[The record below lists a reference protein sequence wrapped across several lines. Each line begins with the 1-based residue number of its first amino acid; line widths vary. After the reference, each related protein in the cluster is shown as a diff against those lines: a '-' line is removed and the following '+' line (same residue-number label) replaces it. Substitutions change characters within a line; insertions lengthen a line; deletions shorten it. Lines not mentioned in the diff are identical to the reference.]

1 MGIKDYFFFT
11 KEERKGVFTLLVL
24 VVAVIGIKII
34 AAVITGS
41 KNTAEPQCQIVS
53 NTANAQNSSIG
64 YYRKYVKKEIGV
76 LELNTADTLQLQ
88 ELRGIGPAFA
98 RRIVAYRDKLGGYYA
113 KEQLMEV
120 YGFTPE
126 LYEKVKNQVKV
137 NKSLIKK
144 IDVNA
149 YDIGYL
155 KRHPYISYYE
165 AKAIVDYRNSKKN
178 HHIDS
183 IEELKELPDLKQ
195 NFEIIRIYITV
206 QSK

>member
-11 KEERKGVFTLLVL
+11 KEERQGVITLLVL
-24 VVAVIGIKII
+24 VTVVIGVKIFV
-34 AAVITGS
+34 AAISGPS
-41 KNTAEPQCQIVS
+41 KNAELKIECS
-53 NTANAQNSSIG
+53 STANAQTTNASS
-64 YYRKYVKKEIGV
+64 YRKYVKKEIDV
-76 LELNTADTLQLQ
+76 LELNSADTLQLQ

-98 RRIVAYRDKLGGYYA
+98 RRIVAYREKLGGYYA

-120 YGFTPE
+120 YGFSAE

-137 NKSLIKK
+137 NPSLIKK

-165 AKAIVDYRNSKKN
+165 AKAIVDFRNSKKSR
-178 HHIDS
+178 HIDS
-183 IEELKELPDLKQ
+183 IDELKDIPDLKQ
-195 NFEIIRIYITV
+195 NFEIIRIYTTV
-206 QSK
+206 LDK

>member
-11 KEERKGVFTLLVL
+11 KEERRGVFTLLVL
-24 VVAVIGIKII
+24 VTVVIGVKIFV
-34 AAVITGS
+34 AAINGS
-41 KNTAEPQCQIVS
+41 VKNAELKIEGS
-53 NTANAQNSSIG
+53 STANAQTVNVGS
-64 YYRKYVKKEIGV
+64 YRKYVKKEIGV
-76 LELNTADTLQLQ
+76 LELNSADTLQLQ
-88 ELRGIGPAFA
+88 ELRGIGPTFA

-120 YGFTPE
+120 YGFTAE
-126 LYEKVKNQVKV
+126 LYEKIKNQVKV
-137 NKSLIKK
+137 NPSLIKK

>member
-11 KEERKGVFTLLVL
+11 KEERRGVFTLLVL
-24 VVAVIGIKII
+24 VTVVIGFKIFV
-34 AAVITGS
+34 AAINGS
-41 KNTAEPQCQIVS
+41 VKNAELKIEGS
-53 NTANAQNSSIG
+53 STANAQTANVG
-64 YYRKYVKKEIGV
+64 NYRKYVKKEIGI
-76 LELNTADTLQLQ
+76 LELNSADTLQLQ

-120 YGFTPE
+120 YGFTAE
-126 LYEKVKNQVKV
+126 LYEKVKNHIKV
-137 NKSLIKK
+137 NPTLIKK

-165 AKAIVDYRNSKKN
+165 AKAIVDYRNSKKT

-183 IEELKELPDLKQ
+183 IEELRNIPDLKQ
-195 NFEIIRIYITV
+195 NFEIIKLYIMV
-206 QSK
+206 VEK

>member
-11 KEERKGVFTLLVL
+11 KEERRGVFTLLVL
-24 VVAVIGIKII
+24 VTVVIGVKIFV
-34 AAVITGS
+34 AAINGS
-41 KNTAEPQCQIVS
+41 VKNAELKIEGS
-53 NTANAQNSSIG
+53 STANAQTVNVGS
-64 YYRKYVKKEIGV
+64 YRKYVKKEIGV
-76 LELNTADTLQLQ
+76 LELNSADTLQLQ

-113 KEQLMEV
+113 KEQLLEV
-120 YGFTPE
+120 YGFTAE
-126 LYEKVKNQVKV
+126 LYEKVKNQIKV
-137 NKSLIKK
+137 NPVLIKK

-165 AKAIVDYRNSKKN
+165 AKAIVDYRNSKKT

-183 IEELKELPDLKQ
+183 IEELRNHPDLKQ
-195 NFEIIRIYITV
+195 NFEIIRLYIMV
-206 QSK
+206 VEK

>member
-11 KEERKGVFTLLVL
+11 KEERRGVFTLLVL
-24 VVAVIGIKII
+24 VTVVIGVKIFV
-34 AAVITGS
+34 AAINGS
-41 KNTAEPQCQIVS
+41 VKNAELKIEGS
-53 NTANAQNSSIG
+53 STANAQTVNVGS
-64 YYRKYVKKEIGV
+64 YRKYVKKEIGV
-76 LELNTADTLQLQ
+76 LELNSADTLQLQ
-88 ELRGIGPAFA
+88 ELRGIGPTFA

-120 YGFTPE
+120 YGFTAE
-126 LYEKVKNQVKV
+126 LYEKIKNQVKV
-137 NKSLIKK
+137 NPSLIKK

-165 AKAIVDYRNSKKN
+165 AKAIVDYRNSKKT

-183 IEELKELPDLKQ
+183 IEELRNLPDLKQ
-195 NFEIIRIYITV
+195 NFEIIRLYIMV
-206 QSK
+206 VEK